1 MDSRRA
7 QARVCLTVHRFLS
20 TSECTLPR
28 LQYQDEYRSLLDAL
42 YKVYGSS
49 PPNPSDPLD
58 VFPGA
63 RALLDEYYSEEG
75 MEQPSPE
82 EVLDFLLDEVIVK
95 FGDSARDVF
104 SAIFNYQAM
113 THRHEINFNITYT
126 ELQAAA
132 LALTENRSV
141 KPKFHQIFALSPV
154 DQGPLVPVRWD
165 VDYKSHWLPR
175 V

>member
-1 MDSRRA
+1 M
-7 QARVCLTVHRFLS
+7 
-20 TSECTLPR
+20 
-28 LQYQDEYRSLLDAL
+28 QYQDEYRPLLDAL

-49 PPNPSDPLD
+49 SPNPSDPLD

-63 RALLDEYYSEEG
+63 HALLDEYYSEEG

-82 EVLDFLLDEVIVK
+82 EALDFLLEEVIIK

-104 SAIFNYQAM
+104 GAVFNYQAM
-113 THRHEINFNITYT
+113 TRHHKIDVNITYT

-132 LALTENRSV
+132 LALIENQSV
-141 KPKFHQIFALSPV
+141 NHKFHQIFALSPV

-165 VDYKSHWLPR
+165 VDYKSRWVAKSVMRKLDEANNNVIHRILQPEAQ
-175 V
+175 